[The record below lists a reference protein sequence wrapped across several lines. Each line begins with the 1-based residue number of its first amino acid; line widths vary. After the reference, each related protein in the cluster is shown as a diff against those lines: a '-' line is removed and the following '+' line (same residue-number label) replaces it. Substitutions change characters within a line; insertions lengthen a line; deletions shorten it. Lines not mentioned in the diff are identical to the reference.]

1 LFVNQCRKT
10 RRMNE
15 SNHSVMADLR
25 ALPRAAWFI
34 FAGTFI
40 NRCGTL
46 VMPFITLYMTR
57 HGFTIHQA
65 GTALLAYGV
74 GNLLASFIGGQLAD
88 SCGRKHTMMLSF
100 FSTAGVMM
108 AFPHAESLTA
118 IYALMA
124 LAGLTGEIYR
134 PAVNA
139 LIADLIP
146 EQERLTAYAANRTA
160 LNAGWAFG
168 PAIGGFITI
177 YNWDW
182 LFYADGITTA
192 IFGVIAWQALPPGNR
207 TPKAERSNQKVY
219 GQIFCNGP
227 FMLFWSACFLLAI
240 PFMQL
245 NAAFSLHVTDAGYPD
260 WVYGLVNS
268 LNGVLIVLIE
278 LPLTSITRRYRPRFV
293 IALGFFLM
301 GIGIMYTAWA
311 DSIPKFCFMM
321 TVFTL
326 GEIISLPIVMTHLSR
341 IIPEHARGRYM
352 GVFGMN
358 WAFAVLVGPKLGLH
372 MYSIDPFTWWIIAG
386 ICGMAGGLLV
396 LKQPD
401 HYNPE
406 QEPSK

>member
-1 LFVNQCRKT
+1 
-10 RRMNE
+10 MNE
-15 SNHSVMADLR
+15 PKHSIMADLR

-46 VMPFITLYMTR
+46 VMPFVTLYMTR

-65 GTALLAYGV
+65 GTALLSYGV
-74 GNLLASFIGGQLAD
+74 GNLLASFIGGQMAD
-88 SCGRKHTMMLSF
+88 SLGRKHTMMISF
-100 FSTAGVMM
+100 FSTAVVMV
-108 AFPHAESLTA
+108 AIPHAASLEA
-118 IYALMA
+118 IYVLMA

-139 LIADLIP
+139 LISDIIP
-146 EQERLTAYAANRTA
+146 ERERLTAYAANRTA

-168 PAIGGFITI
+168 PSIGGFIAI
-177 YNWDW
+177 YDWSW

-192 IFGVIAWQALPPGNR
+192 IFGVIAWQALPHGNR
-207 TPKAERSNQKVY
+207 TPKAVRQSTAVY
-219 GQIFCNGP
+219 GQIIRNGP
-227 FMLFWSACFLLAI
+227 FLLFWIACFLLAI

-268 LNGVLIVLIE
+268 LNGLLIVLIE
-278 LPLTSITRRYRPRFV
+278 LPLTSITRKYRPRNV
-293 IALGFFLM
+293 IALGFVLV
-301 GIGIMYTAWA
+301 GLGIMYTAWA
-311 DSIPKFCFMM
+311 DTIPKFILMM
-321 TVFTL
+321 TVFTI
-326 GEIISLPIVMTHLSR
+326 GEIISLPVVITHLSR

-372 MYSIDPFTWWIIAG
+372 MYSIDPFTWWITAG
-386 ICGMAGGLLV
+386 ICGIVGGLLV

-401 HYNPE
+401 RYDSGH
-406 QEPSK
+406 